1 MERLFK
7 ADTFFDDMPM
17 AMEGCIDAA
26 MDRHKDLRDELDS
39 KIKMMDNNPNEA
51 ERDQVGRAVQEMDF
65 QRDQIGQLFRIQAK
79 LGELRQAIVEYE
91 EYGEDYGEDY
101 QHDDDGE

>member
-1 MERLFK
+1 
-7 ADTFFDDMPM
+7 M